1 MVVASP
7 EPARKALSQSQART
21 TGYSPR
27 TQSSTPSTRAHTTGG
42 SPRTPSSTPVW
53 GAHDRRLSVHAVP
66 DSKRAQPA
74 ARRLRARHPR
84 FQACAQILR
93 PVHDLASQLQPA
105 LEDLAGAMA
114 PRVFLPAQPRS
125 DMRASYLRVEGANP
139 SGLPPRPRRRMW
151 RRTLR
156 KTCMAA

>member
-27 TQSSTPSTRAHTTGG
+27 TQSSTPSTRARTTGG

-53 GAHDRRLSVHAVP
+53 GAHDRRLSAHAVP

-74 ARRLRARHPR
+74 ARRRRTRRPR
-84 FQACAQILR
+84 FQACARLLR

-105 LEDLAGAMA
+105 LEDLADWCHAA
-114 PRVFLPAQPRS
+114 T
-125 DMRASYLRVEGANP
+125 RASCLGVEGANR
-139 SGLPPRPRRRMW
+139 SGLPPRPRRRTW

-156 KTCMAA
+156 KPCMAA

>member
-27 TQSSTPSTRAHTTGG
+27 TQSSTPSTRARTTGG

-74 ARRLRARHPR
+74 ARRRRTRRPR
-84 FQACAQILR
+84 FQACARLLR

-105 LEDLAGAMA
+105 LEDLADWCHGAA
-114 PRVFLPAQPRS
+114 RLSSRS
-125 DMRASYLRVEGANP
+125 TSRRHALAVWEYKVRIVVAYLRGHAGVRG
-139 SGLPPRPRRRMW
+139 GGR
-151 RRTLR
+151 
-156 KTCMAA
+156 